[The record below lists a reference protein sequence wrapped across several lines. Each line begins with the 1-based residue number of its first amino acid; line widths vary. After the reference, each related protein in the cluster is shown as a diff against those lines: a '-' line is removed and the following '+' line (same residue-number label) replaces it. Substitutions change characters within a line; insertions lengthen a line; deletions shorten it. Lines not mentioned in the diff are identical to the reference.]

1 MINSDSPPGRRIG
14 ERPLPVQVSGL
25 TVGSLAAEQTQSRH
39 RSHLFNYLPGI
50 QEQSAVSLTMP
61 VRAEPYRYDGIH
73 PIFEMNMPE
82 GHLRL
87 ALMNMFR
94 KAVAGFDALQLLRV
108 IGPYQLGG
116 ITLGEQRDQPMPG
129 TSIKQLLLHDGAQDL
144 FEDLLS
150 TYAAYSGVSG
160 VQPKV
165 LVRDEAGGEVTR
177 LTHRGATHIVKA
189 WEASQYPE
197 LATNEYF
204 CLRAA
209 MHAGLDVAKHE
220 LSAGGR
226 LLVVERFDV
235 TDASYLGFEDFCVL
249 SGKSTDEKYDS
260 SYEACARIINAYLPA
275 ERRARALQELFVS
288 VALTAAIQNGDA
300 HLKNFGLLYE
310 HTGVD
315 ADVRLAPAFDLVTTT
330 AYLPRDHMA
339 LMLAG
344 SKNWPKHKLLHHFGR
359 VGCGLGELQ
368 ITQLLEQVADGIS
381 KAASEL
387 REHIRNIDSFV
398 DIGNRMLS
406 AWERGTMR
414 SLMDDKRGRVTLG
427 KPGVKGPAAQ
437 NKPS

>member
-1 MINSDSPPGRRIG
+1 MINSNSPLGRRID
-14 ERPLPVQVSGL
+14 ELPLPVQVSGL
-25 TVGSLAAEQTQSRH
+25 TVGSLAVEQAESRH
-39 RSHLFNYLPGI
+39 RSHLFNYLQGI

-108 IGPYQLGG
+108 IGPYQLGR
-116 ITLGEQRDQPMPG
+116 ITLGERRDQPMPG
-129 TSIKQLLLHDGAQDL
+129 TSIKQLLLDDGAQDL

-165 LVRDEAGGEVTR
+165 F
-177 LTHRGATHIVKA
+177 
-189 WEASQYPE
+189 
-197 LATNEYF
+197 NEYF

-235 TDASYLGFEDFCVL
+235 TDAGYLGFEDFCVL

-275 ERRARALQELFVS
+275 ERRAHALQELFVS

-315 ADVRLAPAFDLVTTT
+315 ADVRLAPAFDLITTT

-368 ITQLLEQVADGIS
+368 VTQLLEKVADGIS

-387 REHIRNIDSFV
+387 REHIRNTDSFV

-414 SLMDDKRGRVTLG
+414 SLMDDKRGRVTSG
-427 KPGVKGPAAQ
+427 KPGVKGPASQ